1 MSTKKLMK
9 KVLII
14 SLSATMVFSV
24 GSFVY
29 ASNKG
34 AENINYG
41 NNDVVNYND
50 FIGEFTSRD
59 SYDKMVN
66 YANTYFNGNIEKAHE
81 DWLYANGYHHII
93 ITRIEN
99 GYIYGHLAN
108 LYSTDSTH
116 SLDFENDGIKLNA
129 NEFQAEVTGE
139 AYPILFTC
147 KLTYEDGIPTIMERH
162 NATDGWSSYIKI
174 KISNN

>member
-1 MSTKKLMK
+1 MRNKKLMK
-9 KVLII
+9 KVLIF
-14 SLSATMVFSV
+14 SLSVIMAFSV

-34 AENINYG
+34 AKITDYR

-50 FIGEFTSRD
+50 FIGEFTSHD
-59 SYDKMVN
+59 SYDNMVN

-81 DWLYANGYHHII
+81 DWLDASGYRHII

-108 LYSTDSTH
+108 LYNGDSTS
-116 SLDFENDGIKLNA
+116 SLDFEDGGIKLNA
-129 NEFQAEVTGE
+129 NEFEAEVTDE
-139 AYPILFTC
+139 AYRVSFTYE
-147 KLTYEDGIPTIMERH
+147 LTYEEGIPTIMERH
-162 NATDGWSSYIKI
+162 NVPDGWSPFIKI